1 MKLENLER
9 VKELDSDLAK
19 RQEFLNVAKD
29 KDFALKSM
37 TFKYEGCGYN
47 LNNTVRNLR
56 LLTKLHD
63 LYILELEREIAELKA
78 ELETL

>member
-9 VKELDSDLAK
+9 VNEVAIKIAK
-19 RQEFLNVAKD
+19 REEFLKIAKD
-29 KDFALKSM
+29 KDFELKEL
-37 TFKYEGCGYN
+37 TFSYESAGIV
-47 LNNTVRNLR
+47 TRNKVLAPSIFN
-56 LLTKLHD
+56 KMHD

>member
-9 VKELDSDLAK
+9 VNEIASKIAK
-19 RQEFLNVAKD
+19 REEFLQTAKD
-29 KDFALKSM
+29 KDFKLKGL
-37 TFKYEGCGYN
+37 TFLYEGITIDMQ
-47 LNNTVRNLR
+47 NNVLAQSI
-56 LLTKLHD
+56 LTKLHD